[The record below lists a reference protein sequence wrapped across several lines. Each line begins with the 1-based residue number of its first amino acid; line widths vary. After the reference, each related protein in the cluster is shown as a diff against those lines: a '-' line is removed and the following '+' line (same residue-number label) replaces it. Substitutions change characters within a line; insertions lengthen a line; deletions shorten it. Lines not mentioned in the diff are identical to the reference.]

1 MKKVTLTYNPF
12 QLKTTILVD
21 GKKPKENSSL
31 SFGRKRLQEWVEHLP
46 QYLVEEYRDENFN
59 IEFTG
64 TLADF
69 NDFRE
74 AINAKRDKI
83 SVTLNHHQ
91 TPDVEEVEKQV
102 IEIYKEIQ
110 AGPVTALKDAEIT
123 EAFKRAIGSE
133 FEVNVVAT
141 MSSGKSTL
149 INALLGR
156 RLMPMANMATTAT
169 IVRITA
175 SNQKEFSAIALD
187 AEDNEISREEVIT
200 YEIMDKW
207 NKNDK
212 ISMIDIYGPIPS
224 VKDVGMRLVLVDTPG
239 PNNSCDKRHQAMT
252 YEMLEDS
259 DKSLVLFVMN
269 AQQLN
274 INDQEAFMDYVCKC
288 MKQSGKQSRDRFI
301 FAVNK
306 LDCFEKDER
315 IADALDSARSVLEDR
330 DIQEPNIFPV
340 GALPA
345 LEYRIEEE
353 EPESL
358 DRFIRKSSNHEQF
371 HFEEYYEYNHLPL
384 NSKIRIEEMLK
395 KLNDNEQV
403 IVHSGIVS
411 IEEAIRLYVNKYART
426 IKVADLVASFKNRLK
441 ELQAVAEIQDRIEH
455 DKAEKEKLDRE
466 IDQIQQQIQSG
477 QSAKEYAQLIDEID
491 VTDEVK
497 EEIDECVGNLQTRI
511 DKLVYKNQSNTKVE
525 RQTALRLVRELEK
538 ERKDMQAQLDA
549 KIKRI
554 FDRSFRKT
562 FDKVLTIYKERL
574 QKLGF
579 NSKGDSLDFKPI
591 DFVGSEISNLDKIL
605 SDSTEVVDEGY
616 MKTDYVTKSRRGKKK
631 INWFFTPWHWGSER
645 YETEYYQERV
655 DTWISKEVEY
665 VNMAQV
671 SDRYFVPLQSDL
683 VEAEKR
689 VPSHIQK
696 ETARLKQTLK
706 RQILQ
711 IDKALQDKLSALKDS
726 TAKANRTAKEI
737 QQQQENLRW
746 MQSIIQRVDKLIN
759 Y

>member
-31 SFGRKRLQEWVEHLP
+31 SFDRKRLQEWVELLP
-46 QYLVEEYRDENFN
+46 QYLVEEYRDANFN

-69 NDFRE
+69 NDLRE
-74 AINAKRDKI
+74 AINAKRDKVN
-83 SVTLNHHQ
+83 VTLVHHR

-110 AGPVTALKDAEIT
+110 AGPVAALKDTEIT
-123 EAFKRAIGSE
+123 EAFKNAIGSE

-187 AEDNEISREEVIT
+187 SEDNEVAREEVIT
-200 YEIMDKW
+200 YEIMDEW
-207 NKNDK
+207 NRNDK

-239 PNNSCDKRHQAMT
+239 PNNSCDKRHQTMT

-269 AQQLN
+269 AEQLN

-288 MKQSGKQSRDRFI
+288 MKRSGKQSRDRFI

-306 LDCFEKDER
+306 LDSFKKDER
-315 IADALDSARSVLEDR
+315 IAEALDSAKGVLEDR

-358 DRFIRKSSNHEQF
+358 DRFVRKSSKHEQF

-384 NSKIRIEEMLK
+384 SSKIRIEEMLK
-395 KLNDNEQV
+395 KLDDDEQV

-426 IKVADLVASFKNRLK
+426 MKVADLVASFKNRLK

-455 DKAEKEKLDRE
+455 DKAEKEKLDLE

-491 VTDEVK
+491 VTNEVK
-497 EEIDECVGNLQTRI
+497 EEIDECVGGLQTRI
-511 DKLVYKNQSNTKVE
+511 HNLICNYSPNTKVE

-538 ERKDMQAQLDA
+538 ECKDMQAQLDA

-562 FDKVLTIYKERL
+562 FDKTLTIYKERL

-579 NSKGDSLDFKPI
+579 NTKGDSFDFKPI

-605 SDSTEVVDEGY
+605 SDSTKVVDEGH
-616 MKTDYVTKSRRGKKK
+616 MKTDYVTKSRRGEKK
-631 INWFFTPWHWGSER
+631 INWFFTPWNWGSER

-655 DTWISKEVEY
+655 DTWIPKKVEY
-665 VNMAQV
+665 VDMIKV
-671 SDRYFVPLQSDL
+671 IDRYFVPLQNDL
-683 VEAEKR
+683 VEVQTK
-689 VPSHIQK
+689 VPSHIQN
-696 ETARLKQTLK
+696 ETVRLKQALK
-706 RQILQ
+706 QQIQQ
-711 IDKALQDKLSALKDS
+711 IDKVLRDKLSTLKDS
-726 TAKANRTAKEI
+726 TSKANRTAKEI
-737 QQQQENLRW
+737 QQQQDNLRW